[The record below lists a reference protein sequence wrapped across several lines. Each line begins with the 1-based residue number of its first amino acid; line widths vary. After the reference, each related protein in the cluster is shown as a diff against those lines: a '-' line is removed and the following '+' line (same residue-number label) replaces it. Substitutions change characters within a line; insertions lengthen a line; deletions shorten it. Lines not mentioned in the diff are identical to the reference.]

1 MIFRRMLFLELD
13 DLIWFLLFNGISTL
27 RGLFNVKTTLVE
39 GQLWYY
45 LTYSWRDKKVF
56 PFYLFICPKVNV
68 IAQVGFELAYNHD
81 VVLYVNYIALGILI
95 LPHTFSFLNFFP
107 RPSEPAARAP
117 TTTGIAIIFIIII
130 YLLIESILYQ
140 RLLMVFHSSL
150 RDSKTPQVPRT
161 LLSILAD
168 LNNVLVW
175 MVSNRPVISKSS
187 SFCINPLV
195 TVKRAPITIGMIV
208 TFMFHSLFFFV
219 FFNSQARSWYLSFS
233 WLSFNFTLWSAGT
246 AKSTILQVL
255 FFSW

>member
-1 MIFRRMLFLELD
+1 M
-13 DLIWFLLFNGISTL
+13 
-27 RGLFNVKTTLVE
+27 
-39 GQLWYY
+39 
-45 LTYSWRDKKVF
+45 
-56 PFYLFICPKVNV
+56 
-68 IAQVGFELAYNHD
+68 GFELAYNHD

-95 LPHTFSFLNFFP
+95 LPLTFSFLNFFP

-117 TTTGIAIIFIIII
+117 TTTGITIIFIIII

-208 TFMFHSLFFFV
+208 TFMFHSLFFC
-219 FFNSQARSWYLSFS
+219 
-233 WLSFNFTLWSAGT
+233 
-246 AKSTILQVL
+246 
-255 FFSW
+255 FFSIPKQGPGTYPSLGFLSILLCGQPGQQSPQFCKFYFFLDNHYYYYHYYYYY